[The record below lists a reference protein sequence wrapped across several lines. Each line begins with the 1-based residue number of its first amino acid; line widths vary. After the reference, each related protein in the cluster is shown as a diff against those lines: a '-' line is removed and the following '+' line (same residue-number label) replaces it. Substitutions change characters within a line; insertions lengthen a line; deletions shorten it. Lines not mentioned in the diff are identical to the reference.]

1 MPYIVGIHKKHLEL
15 INTNERVVVFVEEDR
30 VETKQ
35 KLLLFHEGLS
45 PLLTYTNNDT
55 KNYL

>member
-1 MPYIVGIHKKHLEL
+1 MPYIVGIHKKHLGL

-35 KLLLFHEGLS
+35 KLILFH
-45 PLLTYTNNDT
+45 
-55 KNYL
+55 